1 MHRSSSPRTGLV
13 ALALLAAARRA
24 RRTKTADPDDQPTK
38 YYRTGSHIPM
48 KDTDG
53 GYAKSQDVQSVQ
65 DEMRRSSGVGRI
77 AFGQVDCRGEYAGA
91 IRAR

>member
-1 MHRSSSPRTGLV
+1 MHSSSVIRAGLFV
-13 ALALLAAARRA
+13 LALLAVSACS
-24 RRTKTADPDDQPTK
+24 TPPKTADQDEQPTK

-65 DEMRRSSGVGRI
+65 DEMRRSSGVGPLPS
-77 AFGQVDCRGEYAGA
+77 GK
-91 IRAR
+91 